1 MSSLEA
7 VLRQLADVQTRLDDL
22 PADAFVQRIELRDR
36 INELRVEAGEL
47 RSGTD
52 AEGATTELLARLA
65 NLRGQR
71 VAVKRSRVDVVKQG
85 ALGFTPSLNRDI
97 EKGMGLTG
105 LDEQIAELEQI
116 LSDRGVDLD

>member
-1 MSSLEA
+1 MSSLEL
-7 VLRQLADVQTRLDDL
+7 VLQQILKVQQRLHDL
-22 PADAFVQRIELRDR
+22 PSDAFLERVELGDHL
-36 INELRVEAGEL
+36 NELRAEAGEL

-52 AEGATTELLARLA
+52 VEGATAELLARLA
-65 NLRGQR
+65 NLRKQR

-85 ALGFTPSLNRDI
+85 ALGFTPGLNRDI
-97 EKGMGLTG
+97 EKGLGLKG